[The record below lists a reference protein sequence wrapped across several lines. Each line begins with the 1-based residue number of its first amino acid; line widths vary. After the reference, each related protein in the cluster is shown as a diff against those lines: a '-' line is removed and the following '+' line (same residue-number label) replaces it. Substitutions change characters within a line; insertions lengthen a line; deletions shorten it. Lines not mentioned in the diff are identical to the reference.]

1 MDGYAWMHGW
11 REWRGSLCGGP
22 GRKKKETQGPVVVP
36 IQVFQG
42 FAQKK
47 KTQKKIL
54 GQDDGCFEKLQKK
67 PEPEEDAETLQVV
80 EDGQDGTSFA
90 SVRVGHVAN

>member
-1 MDGYAWMHGW
+1 MEKKSGTVNAWMGMHGCMDGV
-11 REWRGSLCGGP
+11 GGGVDSWP
-22 GRKKKETQGPVVVP
+22 L
-36 IQVFQG
+36 QVFQG

-47 KTQKKIL
+47 KKKKKIL
-54 GQDDGCFEKLQKK
+54 GLDDGCFEKLQKK

-90 SVRVGHVAN
+90 SARVGHVAN

>member
-42 FAQKK
+42 SAQKK
-47 KTQKKIL
+47 KTQL
-54 GQDDGCFEKLQKK
+54 QQQDDGCFEKLQKK

-80 EDGQDGTSFA
+80 
-90 SVRVGHVAN
+90 